1 MLTNR
6 LGAIFAALR
15 SSVAEAEQIYDDVG
29 ASVFSN
35 IVEQVDQLE
44 VAVAARDTV
53 AIADGIVDLGGKKL
67 MLDDR
72 GNYVP
77 VEAIKPQH
85 KIEDE
90 LVRKVFAYA
99 EALSGQVGRFFAHTM
114 ADLSAFDDV
123 LAQEYQLTRGGSKG
137 NRTYRSYDG
146 LRKITVQ
153 VADRIVFGPELEIAK
168 GKIDQWLLT
177 QIEDSSAELRAFVM
191 RAFDV
196 DKKGTVN
203 QAELLRLRHLE
214 ITDQIWVEAMRA
226 ITDAIRPLGT
236 KQYIRFYRR
245 ASKEA
250 AWEAVTIDLAQ
261 V

>member
-1 MLTNR
+1 MLTSR
-6 LGAIFAALR
+6 LSTKLDALRNTVQVAEVVYDDKDATSFAAIR
-15 SSVAEAEQIYDDVG
+15 FAIDA
-29 ASVFSN
+29 
-35 IVEQVDQLE
+35 VEE
-44 VAVAARDTV
+44 
-53 AIADGIVDLGGKKL
+53 AIASRDAVPIDDGTFELGGKKL

-77 VEAIKPQH
+77 IEAVKPQQ

-90 LVRKVFAYA
+90 MVRKIFGYA
-99 EALSGQVGRFFAHTM
+99 EALSGQVGRFFGHTM
-114 ADLSAFDDV
+114 TDLSSFDDM
-123 LAQEYQLTRGGSKG
+123 LAQEYQLARGGAKG
-137 NRTYRSYDG
+137 NRTYRSFDG
-146 LRKITVQ
+146 LRKIQVQ

-168 GKIDQWLLT
+168 GKIDEWLLT

-214 ITDQIWVEAMRA
+214 ITDPVWIEAMRA

-245 ASKEA
+245 ASKDA